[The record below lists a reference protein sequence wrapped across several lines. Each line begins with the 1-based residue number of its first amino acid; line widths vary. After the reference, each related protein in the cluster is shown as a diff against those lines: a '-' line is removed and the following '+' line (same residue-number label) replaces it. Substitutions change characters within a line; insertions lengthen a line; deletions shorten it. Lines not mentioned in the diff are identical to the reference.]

1 MQLIIFGEMRLAIKG
16 LGMVG
21 RMALIRSVGLAALA
35 VVVAAVYWPG
45 LSGPF
50 IFDDFPALVDNS
62 RVHVEALGFGELWR
76 AAFSFDPGGT
86 GRQLAM
92 LSFSLNYALDGLNPW
107 GWKLGGLL
115 VHLVNT
121 ILVYALCV
129 RLLALA
135 GVGRLLRWSAAA
147 IALLWAVHPLQVSTV
162 LYVVQ
167 RMETLSLMFVL
178 LALLA
183 YLRGRQAQIQGARGW
198 VWLALCAPLLLMAL
212 GAKETAL
219 LLPLYTLALEL
230 TLLRFDGYTSAQK
243 RFWRWGYAIGC
254 LIVLVVF
261 VAVVIPAYTAPQAYA
276 IRDFTA
282 GERVLTQLR
291 VLPMYLGQILFPSPA
306 LMSFYYDD
314 LQASRGLFEPITT
327 IAGALLLL
335 ALFAVAWI
343 FRRRAPLFSLGL
355 LWFFVSHAITSNV
368 LALELV
374 FEHRNY
380 FAILGILLAAADLV
394 RRIPV
399 RDGPGIKIA
408 AVAALVLGVGFLGV
422 VRAATWGNVLLLS
435 TELTHVNPDSA
446 RAAQDLGI
454 LYNAMSDGDVDSPF
468 FGFAVAELE
477 RESKMDWATVLAEQS
492 LILLHAENN
501 LPVKPEWWSRLQF
514 RLRDRPIGHETV
526 GAMFRLLD
534 RRMAGVR
541 MDDSALSSAFDM
553 LFERKPMPP
562 YSYGAVAL
570 HALKYQN
577 DTARAKRLLVRAVD
591 GAAPYPGYLQ
601 SLSERL
607 REGGNSDVADWLDI
621 EAAKSR
627 KLQ

>member
-1 MQLIIFGEMRLAIKG
+1 MGIEGAKV
-16 LGMVG
+16 VG
-21 RMALIRSVGLAALA
+21 RMSILRFVGLIGLL
-35 VVVAAVYWPG
+35 VLVTAVYGAG

-50 IFDDFPALVDNS
+50 VFDDFPALVENS
-62 RVHVEALGFGELWR
+62 RLRVGSLSFSELWE
-76 AAFSFDPGGT
+76 AAFSFNPGGT

-92 LSFSLNYALDGLNPW
+92 LSFALNYALGGLDPW

-115 VHLVNT
+115 VHLANT
-121 ILVYALCV
+121 ALVYALCV
-129 RLLALA
+129 RLLSLA
-135 GVGRLLRWSAAA
+135 GVQRLLRWSAAA
-147 IALLWAVHPLQVSTV
+147 IALLWAVHPMQVSTV

-167 RMETLSLMFVL
+167 RMETLSLTFVL

-183 YLRGRQAQIQGARGW
+183 YLRGREAQISGARGW
-198 VWLALCAPLLLMAL
+198 VWLVLCAPLLLLAL

-230 TLLRFDGYTSAQK
+230 TLLRFDGSTLAQK
-243 RFWRWGYAIGC
+243 RFWRWGYAIGF
-254 LIVLVVF
+254 LFAIVLFVV
-261 VAVVIPAYTAPQAYA
+261 VVIPAYTAPQAYA

-291 VLPMYLGQILFPSPA
+291 VLPMYLGQILVPSPA
-306 LMSFYYDD
+306 LMPFYYDD
-314 LQASRGLFEPITT
+314 LQASRGLLEPLTT

-335 ALFAVAWI
+335 ALFIIAWI
-343 FRRRAPLFSLGL
+343 FRKRAPLFSLGL
-355 LWFFVSHAITSNV
+355 LWFFAGHAITSNV

-380 FAILGILLAAADLV
+380 FAILGILLAVAELV
-394 RRIPV
+394 RWIPV
-399 RDGPGIKIA
+399 RDGPGIKVIA
-408 AVAALVLGVGFLGV
+408 VVALILGVGFLGA

-435 TELTHVNPDSA
+435 TEFTQLNPRSA

-454 LYNAMSDGDVDSPF
+454 LYNAMSDGDVNSPF

-501 LPVKPEWWSRLQF
+501 LPVKREWWSRLQF

-541 MDDSALSSAFDM
+541 MDDSALSTAFDI
-553 LFERKPMPP
+553 LFERKSMPP

-577 DTARAKRLLVRAVD
+577 DTARAKRLLRQAVD

-607 REGGNSDVADWLDI
+607 REEGDADVADWLDI
-621 EAAKSR
+621 EAAKPR
-627 KLQ
+627 KPQ

>member
-1 MQLIIFGEMRLAIKG
+1 MGIEGAK
-16 LGMVG
+16 VVD
-21 RMALIRSVGLAALA
+21 RMSILRFVGLVGLL
-35 VVVAAVYWPG
+35 VLVTAVYGAG

-50 IFDDFPALVDNS
+50 VFDDFPALVENS
-62 RVHVEALGFGELWR
+62 RLRVGSLSFSELWE
-76 AAFSFDPGGT
+76 AAFSFNPGGT

-92 LSFSLNYALDGLNPW
+92 LSFALNYALGGLDPW

-115 VHLVNT
+115 VHLANT
-121 ILVYALCV
+121 VLVYALCV
-129 RLLALA
+129 RLLSLA
-135 GVGRLLRWSAAA
+135 GVQRLLRWSAAA

-167 RMETLSLMFVL
+167 RMETLSLTFVL

-183 YLRGRQAQIQGARGW
+183 YLRGREAQISGARGW
-198 VWLALCAPLLLMAL
+198 VWLVLCAPLLLLAL

-230 TLLRFDGYTSAQK
+230 TLLRFDGSTLAQK
-243 RFWRWGYAIGC
+243 RFWRWGYTIGF
-254 LIVLVVF
+254 LFAVVLFVV
-261 VAVVIPAYTAPQAYA
+261 VVIPAYTSPQAYA

-291 VLPMYLGQILFPSPA
+291 VLPMYLGQILAPSPA

-314 LQASRGLFEPITT
+314 FQASRGLLEPFTT
-327 IAGALLLL
+327 IAGALLLFV
-335 ALFAVAWI
+335 LFVIAWI
-343 FRRRAPLFSLGL
+343 FRGRAPLFSLGL
-355 LWFFVSHAITSNV
+355 VWFFASHAITSNV

-380 FAILGILLAAADLV
+380 FAILGILLAAAELV
-394 RRIPV
+394 RWIPV
-399 RDGPGIKIA
+399 RDGPGIKVV
-408 AVAALVLGVGFLGV
+408 AVVALILGVGFLGA

-435 TELTHVNPDSA
+435 TEFTQLNPHSA

-501 LPVKPEWWSRLQF
+501 LSVKREWWNRLQF

-534 RRMAGVR
+534 RRMAGVK
-541 MDDSALSSAFDM
+541 MDDSALSTAFDI
-553 LFERKPMPP
+553 LFERRPMPP

-577 DTARAKRLLVRAVD
+577 DTARAKRLLRQAVD

-607 REGGNSDVADWLDI
+607 REEGDADVADWLDI

>member
-1 MQLIIFGEMRLAIKG
+1 MGIEGAKV
-16 LGMVG
+16 VG
-21 RMALIRSVGLAALA
+21 RMSILRFVGLIGLL
-35 VVVAAVYWPG
+35 VLVTAVYGAG

-50 IFDDFPALVDNS
+50 VFDDFPALVENS
-62 RVHVEALGFGELWR
+62 RLRVGSLSFSELWE
-76 AAFSFDPGGT
+76 AAFSFNPGGT

-92 LSFSLNYALDGLNPW
+92 LSFALNYALGGLDPW

-115 VHLVNT
+115 VHLANT
-121 ILVYALCV
+121 ALVYALCV
-129 RLLALA
+129 RLLSLA
-135 GVGRLLRWSAAA
+135 GVQRLLRWSAAA
-147 IALLWAVHPLQVSTV
+147 IALLWAVHPMQVSTV

-167 RMETLSLMFVL
+167 RMETLSLTFVL

-183 YLRGRQAQIQGARGW
+183 YLRGREAQISGARGW
-198 VWLALCAPLLLMAL
+198 VWLVLCAPLLLLAL

-230 TLLRFDGYTSAQK
+230 TLVRFDGSTLAQK
-243 RFWRWGYAIGC
+243 RFWRWSYAIGF
-254 LIVLVVF
+254 LFAIVLFVV
-261 VAVVIPAYTAPQAYA
+261 VVIPAYTAPQAYA

-291 VLPMYLGQILFPSPA
+291 VLPMYLGQILVPSPA
-306 LMSFYYDD
+306 LMPFYYDD
-314 LQASRGLFEPITT
+314 LQASRGLLEPLTT

-335 ALFAVAWI
+335 ALFIIAWI
-343 FRRRAPLFSLGL
+343 FRKRAPLFSLGL
-355 LWFFVSHAITSNV
+355 LWFFAGHAITSNV

-380 FAILGILLAAADLV
+380 FAILGILLAVAELV
-394 RRIPV
+394 RWIPV
-399 RDGPGIKIA
+399 RDGPGIKVIA
-408 AVAALVLGVGFLGV
+408 VVALILGVGFLGA

-435 TELTHVNPDSA
+435 TEFTQLNPRSA

-454 LYNAMSDGDVDSPF
+454 LYNAMSDGDVNSPF

-501 LPVKPEWWSRLQF
+501 LPVKREWWSRLQF

-541 MDDSALSSAFDM
+541 MDDSALSTAFDI
-553 LFERKPMPP
+553 LFERKSMPP

-577 DTARAKRLLVRAVD
+577 DTARAKRLLRQAVD

-607 REGGNSDVADWLDI
+607 REEGDADVADWLDI
-621 EAAKSR
+621 EAAKPR
-627 KLQ
+627 KPQ

>member
-1 MQLIIFGEMRLAIKG
+1 MGIERSKVL
-16 LGMVG
+16 G
-21 RMALIRSVGLAALA
+21 RMSILRFVGLIGLL
-35 VVVAAVYWPG
+35 VLVAAVYWAG

-50 IFDDFPALVDNS
+50 VFDDFPALVDNS
-62 RVHVEALGFGELWR
+62 RLHVGSLSFSELWR
-76 AAFSFDPGGT
+76 AAFSFNPGGT

-92 LSFSLNYALDGLNPW
+92 LSFALNYALGGLDPW
-107 GWKLGGLL
+107 GWKVGGLL

-121 ILVYALCV
+121 ALVYALCV
-129 RLLALA
+129 RLLSLA
-135 GVGRLLRWSAAA
+135 GVERLLHWSAAA

-167 RMETLSLMFVL
+167 RMEILSLTFVL

-198 VWLALCAPLLLMAL
+198 VWLALCAPLLLLAL

-230 TLLRFDGYTSAQK
+230 TLLRFDGCTSGQK

-282 GERVLTQLR
+282 GERVLTQFR

-306 LMSFYYDD
+306 LMPFYYDD
-314 LQASRGLFEPITT
+314 LQASRGLLEPITT
-327 IAGALLLL
+327 IAGAFLLL
-335 ALFAVAWI
+335 ALFAIAWV
-343 FRRRAPLFSLGL
+343 FRKRAPLLSLGL
-355 LWFFVSHAITSNV
+355 LWFFASHAITSNV

-380 FAILGILLAAADLV
+380 FAILGVLLAIAELV

-408 AVAALVLGVGFLGV
+408 AVAVLVLGVGFLGA
-422 VRAATWGNVLLLS
+422 VRAATWGGVLLLS
-435 TELTHVNPDSA
+435 TELTHLNPHSA

-454 LYNAMSDGDVDSPF
+454 LYNAMSDGDADSPF

-492 LILLHAENN
+492 LILLHAENH
-501 LPVKPEWWSRLQF
+501 LPVRQEWWSRLQF

-534 RRMAGVR
+534 RRMAGVM
-541 MDDSALSSAFDM
+541 MDDSELSAAFDV

-570 HALKYQN
+570 HALKFQK
-577 DTARAKRLLVRAVD
+577 DEERAKRLLRRAVG
-591 GAAPYPGYLQ
+591 GAAPYPEYLQ

-607 REGGNSDVADWLDI
+607 REEGYSDVADWLDV
-621 EAAKSR
+621 EVAKSR
-627 KLQ
+627 KTQ